1 MAIVGCLE
9 DVGLV
14 ELFQLLALFRK
25 SGKLTLSRGD
35 TTGVFLFNRGKIF
48 HAANGYAAPT
58 VGELLVDRR
67 LITREALDA
76 AVATQRM
83 AAQRKK
89 LGAILV
95 EMGATTR
102 DALQKAL
109 RQQLEEIA
117 HDFLAWD
124 SGYFSFKAV
133 DVDVGQEEEEQ
144 IFDEEAKLTEVV
156 NIDPFILDLVTRV
169 DAIGGAGSVR
179 PSLPRLTRS
188 GGADSDELLRDLLD
202 HILEPSAVIDEA
214 LPFDEV
220 REWPSEL
227 AELRS
232 MMTEIQR
239 RPEAS
244 TGEIALLALRYATRI
259 LNRGVLLG
267 VSSRG
272 ITGIGQFGVGR
283 SNDDTP
289 NVTNRIRHI
298 QIPLNEP
305 SVLAEVIERKVTYH
319 GRLEQCPWN
328 NYLVDQLGGLV
339 PPEVVVTPI
348 LVEGRVAILIY
359 GDNLPGG
366 HPITS
371 IHGLE
376 LLAIEAGL
384 AIEKNILR
392 EKLRSVQRTL
402 SAITGGSDESGD
414 DSE

>member
-1 MAIVGCLE
+1 MALVGCLE
-9 DVGLV
+9 DLRLI
-14 ELFQLLALFRK
+14 ELFQLLSLFRK
-25 SGKLTLSRGD
+25 SGKLTLSRGE
-35 TTGVFLFNRGKIF
+35 TTGVFLFNKGRIF
-48 HAANGYAAPT
+48 HAANGYSAPT

-67 LITREALDA
+67 LISREALDA

-83 AAQRKK
+83 SPQRKK

-95 EMGATTR
+95 EMGATTSE
-102 DALQKAL
+102 AL
-109 RQQLEEIA
+109 RNALRKQLEEIA
-117 HDFLAWD
+117 HDFMSWD
-124 SGYFSFKAV
+124 SGFFSFKFAE
-133 DVDVGQEEEEQ
+133 DSAGSEEDF
-144 IFDEEAKLTEVV
+144 FDEEAKLTEVL
-156 NIDPFILDLVTRV
+156 NIDPFILDLMTRV
-169 DAIGGAGSVR
+169 DSIGGAGSVR
-179 PSLPRLTRS
+179 PSLPLRRPA
-188 GGADSDELLRDLLD
+188 GGAGADLVQSLLD
-202 HILEPSAVIDEA
+202 HILEPGAVIDES

-227 AELRS
+227 SELRS

-239 RPEAS
+239 RPSAS

-289 NVTNRIRHI
+289 HVTNRIRHI
-298 QIPLNEP
+298 QIPAGEP
-305 SVLAEVIERKVTYH
+305 SVFSDVIERRTTFH
-319 GRLEQCPWN
+319 GRLELCPWN

-348 LVEGRVAILIY
+348 VVEGKVAILLY

-384 AIEKNILR
+384 AIEKNILK

-402 SAITGGSDESGD
+402 SAITGGSDESEGE
-414 DSE
+414 SV